1 MPGFEASTWM
11 VTWALAASVVA
22 STAESKNCLF
32 LFIIINCLFSG
43 LFLFCCLLFAG
54 SMKLQLLEV
63 TSCCDSY
70 IVAKVHKIYGKEV
83 DKTENIV

>member
-1 MPGFEASTWM
+1 MD
-11 VTWALAASVVA
+11 TWALAAMKEA
-22 STAESKNCLF
+22 RTAESKNCLF
-32 LFIIINCLFSG
+32 LFICLFLG

-54 SMKLQLLEV
+54 SMKPQLLEV

-70 IVAKVHKIYGKEV
+70 TAAKVHKIHGKEV

>member
-1 MPGFEASTWM
+1 MTPGLEASTWM
-11 VTWALAASVVA
+11 VTWALAANVVA
-22 STAESKNCLF
+22 STAESKKCLF
-32 LFIIINCLFSG
+32 LFIVYSLG

-54 SMKLQLLEV
+54 SMKPQLLEV

-70 IVAKVHKIYGKEV
+70 TAAKVHKIHGKEV